1 MSCWRGSHRVVPA
14 RPRLRRSLASP
25 RCPRRPLRSRNR
37 PRTPPGRDPWWCR
50 RVRGRPRHSPATASL
65 SRRDAPGG
73 PGWIREPCP
82 AAPRPCPE
90 APPPRR
96 AAPPAARS
104 ARPCSRLRS
113 RPASLLRE
121 DARHGVEGGKVAEQT
136 LDAQLALHQ
145 LHRDASPDLVV
156 VDRPP
161 EQADLEVAQVHDR
174 AGLSANREIAL
185 GLEAVVDDKRSL
197 AEVERHALVDVR
209 DPDPDP
215 GTEGVEILDRKSVV

>member
-1 MSCWRGSHRVVPA
+1 MNCWRGSRLVVPGC
-14 RPRLRRSLASP
+14 PPLRRSLALPRGPRRSP
-25 RCPRRPLRSRNR
+25 RSRSR
-37 PRTPPGRDPWWCR
+37 PRTPPGRDQWWCR
-50 RVRGRPRHSPATASL
+50 RVRGRPPRSLATASL

-82 AAPRPCPE
+82 AAPGPCPE
-90 APPPRR
+90 ASPLRR
-96 AAPPAARS
+96 ATPPAARS
-104 ARPCSRLRS
+104 ARPCCRLRS
-113 RPASLLRE
+113 RPASLHRE

-156 VDRPP
+156 VDRHP

-185 GLEAVVDDKRSL
+185 GLQAVVDDKRSL
-197 AEVERHALVDVR
+197 AEVERHAL
-209 DPDPDP
+209 
-215 GTEGVEILDRKSVV
+215 